1 MITRRAI
8 VQGLA
13 CATLLGG
20 SGIARAQ
27 AFPDK
32 VVKIIVPLPPGSP
45 PDVLA
50 RVVGEGLSKLW
61 KQPVVVENR
70 PGGTGSVGM
79 QALVRSPADG
89 YTVGIMFLTHTVIPE
104 LMGPLSYNTAT
115 DIEPIGNAVWLYN
128 VLTVPAA
135 SPIRSLQDLVDRA
148 RAQPGALTYG
158 SGGNGSPAHL
168 VAESFCQATQTK
180 MLHVP
185 FRGPAEAVT
194 ALIGDQLSTMFAT
207 VSTAAPLIKA
217 ERLRA
222 LAVTS
227 PERMSAM
234 PNVPTL
240 KEAGVSGLELK
251 EVGRLRGTGGHTQGA
266 HRQVEPG
273 CLSSAGAARGSQP
286 PGRTG
291 HDGGRAQP
299 ARGVRRPGSQGAGAL
314 GWLRSLPWS
323 ETVLSTGGHRAA
335 CRDLH
340 GTAQRNR
347 PARRPAAGFRRPT
360 RSAARR
366 SRRRRVP
373 SR

>member
-13 CATLLGG
+13 CATLLAG

-32 VVKIIVPLPPGSP
+32 LVKIIVPLPPGSP

-227 PERMSAM
+227 PERLSAM

-240 KEAGVSGLELK
+240 KEAGVQILELK
-251 EVGRLRGTGGHTQGA
+251 EWEGFVAPAGTPKALIAKWNQDVFQVLAQTDVRTRLSELGMTVAERNKPEEFGGLVRKELEHW
-266 HRQVEPG
+266 
-273 CLSSAGAARGSQP
+273 
-286 PGRTG
+286 
-291 HDGGRAQP
+291 GGF
-299 ARGVRRPGSQGAGAL
+299 V
-314 GWLRSLPWS
+314 
-323 ETVLSTGGHRAA
+323 
-335 CRDLH
+335 
-340 GTAQRNR
+340 
-347 PARRPAAGFRRPT
+347 
-360 RSAARR
+360 R
-366 SRRRRVP
+366 SRGLKP
-373 SR
+373 S

>member
-1 MITRRAI
+1 

-251 EVGRLRGTGGHTQGA
+251 EWEGFVAPAGTPKALIAKWNQDVF
-266 HRQVEPG
+266 QV
-273 CLSSAGAARGSQP
+273 L
-286 PGRTG
+286 
-291 HDGGRAQP
+291 AQP
-299 ARGVRRPGSQGAGAL
+299 EVRSRLAEL
-314 GWLRSLPWS
+314 GM
-323 ETVLSTGGHRAA
+323 TVAE
-335 CRDLH
+335 
-340 GTAQRNR
+340 RNR
-347 PARRPAAGFRRPT
+347 PEEFGGLVRKELEHWGGFV
-360 RSAARR
+360 R
-366 SRRRRVP
+366 SRGLKP
-373 SR
+373 S

>member
-1 MITRRAI
+1 MITRRAV

-251 EVGRLRGTGGHTQGA
+251 EWEGFVAPAGTPKALIAKWNQDVF
-266 HRQVEPG
+266 QV
-273 CLSSAGAARGSQP
+273 L
-286 PGRTG
+286 
-291 HDGGRAQP
+291 AQP
-299 ARGVRRPGSQGAGAL
+299 EVRSRLAEL
-314 GWLRSLPWS
+314 GM
-323 ETVLSTGGHRAA
+323 TVAE
-335 CRDLH
+335 
-340 GTAQRNR
+340 RNR
-347 PARRPAAGFRRPT
+347 PEEFGGLVRKELEHWGGFV
-360 RSAARR
+360 R
-366 SRRRRVP
+366 SRGLKP
-373 SR
+373 S

>member
-1 MITRRAI
+1 MITRRAL
-8 VQGLA
+8 VHGLA
-13 CATLLGG
+13 SASLLTG
-20 SGIARAQ
+20 SGIAKAQ
-27 AFPDK
+27 AFPEK

-135 SPIRSLQDLVDRA
+135 SPIRSLQDLVERA

-194 ALIGDQLSTMFAT
+194 ALIGDQLSVMFAT

-227 PERMSAM
+227 PERLSAM
-234 PNVPTL
+234 PSVPTVR
-240 KEAGVSGLELK
+240 EAGVQGLELK
-251 EVGRLRGTGGHTQGA
+251 EWEGFVAPAGTPKPLIAKWNQDVA
-266 HRQVEPG
+266 QV
-273 CLSSAGAARGSQP
+273 L
-286 PGRTG
+286 
-291 HDGGRAQP
+291 AQP
-299 ARGVRRPGSQGAGAL
+299 EVRARLAEL
-314 GWLRSLPWS
+314 GM
-323 ETVLSTGGHRAA
+323 TVAE
-335 CRDLH
+335 
-340 GTAQRNR
+340 RNR
-347 PARRPAAGFRRPT
+347 PEDFGGLIRKELDHWGGFVRSLGLKPT
-360 RSAARR
+360 
-366 SRRRRVP
+366 
-373 SR
+373 

>member
-1 MITRRAI
+1 MITRRAL
-8 VQGLA
+8 VHGLA
-13 CATLLGG
+13 GATLFTG
-20 SGIARAQ
+20 SGLARAQ

-104 LMGPLSYNTAT
+104 LMGPLPYNTAT

-135 SPIRSLQDLVDRA
+135 SPIRSLQELVDRA

-168 VAESFCQATQTK
+168 VAESFCLATQTK

-194 ALIGDQLSTMFAT
+194 ALIGDQLSAMFAT
-207 VSTAAPLIKA
+207 VSTATPLIKA

-227 PERMSAM
+227 PERLSAM

-240 KEAGVSGLELK
+240 KEAGVQGLELK
-251 EVGRLRGTGGHTQGA
+251 EWEGFVAPAGTPKAVIAKWNQDVFQVLAQADVRARLAELGMTVAERNKPEDFGGLIRKELDHW
-266 HRQVEPG
+266 
-273 CLSSAGAARGSQP
+273 
-286 PGRTG
+286 
-291 HDGGRAQP
+291 GGF
-299 ARGVRRPGSQGAGAL
+299 V
-314 GWLRSLPWS
+314 
-323 ETVLSTGGHRAA
+323 
-335 CRDLH
+335 
-340 GTAQRNR
+340 
-347 PARRPAAGFRRPT
+347 
-360 RSAARR
+360 R
-366 SRRRRVP
+366 SRGLKP
-373 SR
+373 T

>member
-13 CATLLGG
+13 CATLLAG

-32 VVKIIVPLPPGSP
+32 LVKIIVPLPPGSP

-227 PERMSAM
+227 PERLSAM

-240 KEAGVSGLELK
+240 KEAGVQILELK
-251 EVGRLRGTGGHTQGA
+251 EWEGFVAPAGTPKALIAKWNQDVFQVLAQTEVRTRLSELGMTVAERNKPEEFGGLVRKELEHW
-266 HRQVEPG
+266 
-273 CLSSAGAARGSQP
+273 
-286 PGRTG
+286 
-291 HDGGRAQP
+291 GGF
-299 ARGVRRPGSQGAGAL
+299 V
-314 GWLRSLPWS
+314 
-323 ETVLSTGGHRAA
+323 
-335 CRDLH
+335 
-340 GTAQRNR
+340 
-347 PARRPAAGFRRPT
+347 
-360 RSAARR
+360 R
-366 SRRRRVP
+366 SRGLKP
-373 SR
+373 S

>member
-251 EVGRLRGTGGHTQGA
+251 EWEGFVAPAGTPKALIAKWNQDVF
-266 HRQVEPG
+266 QV
-273 CLSSAGAARGSQP
+273 L
-286 PGRTG
+286 
-291 HDGGRAQP
+291 AQP
-299 ARGVRRPGSQGAGAL
+299 EVRSRLAEL
-314 GWLRSLPWS
+314 GM
-323 ETVLSTGGHRAA
+323 TVAE
-335 CRDLH
+335 
-340 GTAQRNR
+340 RNR
-347 PARRPAAGFRRPT
+347 PEEFGGLVRKELEHWGGFV
-360 RSAARR
+360 R
-366 SRRRRVP
+366 SRGLKP
-373 SR
+373 S

>member
-1 MITRRAI
+1 MITRRAL
-8 VQGLA
+8 VHGLA
-13 CATLLGG
+13 SATLLAG
-20 SGIARAQ
+20 SGMATAQ

-32 VVKIIVPLPPGSP
+32 LVKIIVPLPPGSP

-185 FRGPAEAVT
+185 FRGPSEAVT

-227 PERMSAM
+227 PERLSAM

-240 KEAGVSGLELK
+240 KEAGVQGLELK
-251 EVGRLRGTGGHTQGA
+251 EWEGFVAPAGTPKALIAKWNQDVFQVLAQTDVRTRLSELGMSVAERNKPEEFGGLVRKELEHW
-266 HRQVEPG
+266 
-273 CLSSAGAARGSQP
+273 
-286 PGRTG
+286 
-291 HDGGRAQP
+291 GGF
-299 ARGVRRPGSQGAGAL
+299 V
-314 GWLRSLPWS
+314 
-323 ETVLSTGGHRAA
+323 
-335 CRDLH
+335 
-340 GTAQRNR
+340 
-347 PARRPAAGFRRPT
+347 
-360 RSAARR
+360 R
-366 SRRRRVP
+366 SRGLKP
-373 SR
+373 S